1 MTATRASAQPCGFGQ
16 PSGFNSKPPSP
27 PASLSTT
34 PLPALLSASLP
45 AWCYWAPVP
54 AGLLPAGLVA
64 SPLPSFAS
72 CLSPHLKSARA
83 SAGSHGFLLPLDRLA
98 LDPPDRPL
106 PTVLPARSCYS
117 VHLLRGHSV
126 IATLQTSSPCERC
139 GPLSACLYHTD
150 GPRWL
155 PRDPSPTC
163 LNHARVYTCTCTVV
177 RAGRPLR
184 LEPLAQGGKGRA
196 VIQQVAAP
204 LHCGVC
210 THTHCETQG
219 VQLGLL
225 RASALPRAEPALG
238 KKRRRRNFGL
248 RCKCEFISHSQLR
261 ASPHTELGTAHY
273 EW

>member
-45 AWCYWAPVP
+45 AWRYWGPRPGRVAAGRPRKPLRSP
-54 AGLLPAGLVA
+54 ALP
-64 SPLPSFAS
+64 P

-117 VHLLRGHSV
+117 VHLLGGHSV

-184 LEPLAQGGKGRA
+184 LEPWRKEAKA
-196 VIQQVAAP
+196 VQSSSRSR
-204 LHCGVC
+204 LHSTAGYAH
-210 THTHCETQG
+210 THTAR
-219 VQLGLL
+219 L
-225 RASALPRAEPALG
+225 REYS
-238 KKRRRRNFGL
+238 
-248 RCKCEFISHSQLR
+248 
-261 ASPHTELGTAHY
+261 
-273 EW
+273 